1 MFRCNTK
8 TIDQKKRAV
17 VTRPFGRELGLYLK
31 IGLSA
36 LISKDLLR
44 HWQQPVA
51 CNWQKPFDD
60 VAKWKIDSSLREVV
74 VGSACDN
81 HHLKIPIGRQ

>member
-1 MFRCNTK
+1 VFACVTK

-44 HWQQPVA
+44 HW
-51 CNWQKPFDD
+51 
-60 VAKWKIDSSLREVV
+60 
-74 VGSACDN
+74 
-81 HHLKIPIGRQ
+81 